1 MVCMYNIVFSVRTY
15 IIVTIIAI
23 IVVLMLDLDI
33 LIESDKLVI

>member
-1 MVCMYNIVFSVRTY
+1 MVCMYKFVFSARAH

-23 IVVLMLDLDI
+23 IVVLVLDLDI